1 MPLSDSSNA
10 ASLITKLREDFI
22 ERMWVAAAVMAG
34 VAAVVLPLRALLYLG
49 WNWATNV
56 ALIVI
61 AVAFAGFFLRRRMS
75 PRMRGVFPVSV
86 LMFAACGAV
95 LRNGLQDN
103 GIAYLVLVN
112 VMVAALF
119 GRRAVLSVFGV
130 SILVVL
136 FAAWAFTT
144 GLSPLHFG
152 LDYAASAIGWVYT
165 IAVVFSLAFV
175 VLTGIGAYRRSL
187 QHLIERVVA
196 QREEIARL
204 ADHDSLTGATTPRV
218 ARDRLQMA
226 CNQATRNDERVAVL
240 FIDLD
245 GFKQINDAHGHRVG
259 DLVLQAVATRLAA
272 AVRTVDTV
280 ARQGGDE
287 FVVILTGIANA
298 NTAEQV
304 AAKMA
309 VALAQPITYDDT
321 QLVVGASIGIAIY
334 PDHAATP
341 EGLLHAADQAMY
353 KMKSH
358 KAGGFAIAG

>member
-1 MPLSDSSNA
+1 MPITDASDA
-10 ASLITKLREDFI
+10 ATLITKLRDDFI

-49 WNWATNV
+49 WNWTTDV
-56 ALIVI
+56 ALVLI
-61 AVAFAGFFLRRRMS
+61 AVALAGFFFRRRMS
-75 PRMRGVFPVSV
+75 PILRGVFPVTV

-144 GLSPLHFG
+144 GLAPLHFG
-152 LDYAASAIGWVYT
+152 LDYAASTIGWAYT
-165 IAVVFSLAFV
+165 ITIVFSLSFV

-204 ADHDSLTGATTPRV
+204 ADQDSLTGATTPRV

-226 CNQATRNDERVAVL
+226 CNQAARNRERVAVL

-245 GFKQINDAHGHRVG
+245 GFKQINDVHGHRVG
-259 DLVLQAVATRLAA
+259 DLVLQAVAARLAA
-272 AVRTVDTV
+272 AIRTVDTV

-298 NTAEQV
+298 TAAEQV
-304 AAKMA
+304 AAKIA
-309 VALAQPITYDDT
+309 AALAQPVTYDDT
-321 QLVVGASIGIAIY
+321 QLAVGASIGIAIY

-353 KMKSH
+353 KVKSRR
-358 KAGGFAIAG
+358 AGGFAMAG